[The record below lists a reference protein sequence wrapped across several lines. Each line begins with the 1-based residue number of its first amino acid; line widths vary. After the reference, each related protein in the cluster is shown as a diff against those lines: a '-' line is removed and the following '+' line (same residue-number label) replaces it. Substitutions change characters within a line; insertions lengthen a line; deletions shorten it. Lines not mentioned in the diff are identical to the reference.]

1 MNAVWMLTNVKAAAA
16 AVTTDH

>member
-1 MNAVWMLTNVKAAAA
+1 MNAVWMVTNVKAAAA